1 VRGVQR
7 VESRKGADGI
17 QKGSPDEEG
26 GGLHFEPTLHILLSY
41 KLKIEMLNSNEIF
54 SVEIAF

>member
-1 VRGVQR
+1 M
-7 VESRKGADGI
+7 ESRKGADGI